1 MSGIKDYFSLVKISH
16 TIFSM
21 PFAMIG
27 FFLAI
32 RENGGDVDYI
42 ILFLVI
48 LSVLFA
54 RNAAMGFNRYIDRE
68 FDGKN
73 PRTAIREI
81 PRAIISPRSALL
93 FVILNSILFI
103 VTTAF
108 INNLCLML
116 SPIALLIVLGYSF
129 TKRFTYLSHVF
140 LGLGLALAPIGA
152 YISITGQFD
161 LLPLFFSFC
170 VLFWVAG
177 FDIIYALQDIDFD
190 RQEQLKSIPATMG
203 ARNSLILSG
212 FFHLVALIML
222 VMAGITGPF
231 GFLYWIGLAIFTLLV
246 IYQHIIVK
254 PNDFSRVNLAFAT
267 LNGFASIL
275 FACFVIVDLYI
286 RW

>member
-21 PFAMIG
+21 PFALIG
-27 FFLAI
+27 FFLAV
-32 RENGGDVDYI
+32 RENDGTINYL
-42 ILFLVI
+42 ILLLVI

-54 RNAAMGFNRYIDRE
+54 RNAAMGFNRYVDRE
-68 FDGKN
+68 FDRKN

-93 FVILNSILFI
+93 FVILNSLLFI
-103 VTTAF
+103 VTSAF
-108 INNLCLML
+108 INTICLFL
-116 SPIALLIVLGYSF
+116 SPVALLVVMGYSF

-152 YISITGQFD
+152 YIAVTGKFD
-161 LLPLFFSFC
+161 LLPLLFSFC

-177 FDIIYALQDIDFD
+177 FDILYALQDIDFD
-190 RQEQLKSIPATMG
+190 RRENLKSIPASMG

-212 FFHLVALIML
+212 FFHLIALGML
-222 VMAGITGPF
+222 VFAGITGPF
-231 GFLYWIGLAIFTLLV
+231 DLLYWLGLGIFTLLV
-246 IYQHIIVK
+246 IYQHIIVR
-254 PNDFSRVNLAFAT
+254 PGDFSRVNLAFAT

-275 FACFVIVDLYI
+275 FACFVIADLYVN
-286 RW
+286 W